1 MRKIILASSSPRRK
15 EIFSKTRLPFVV
27 APGNYEENITLK
39 MKPKELA
46 KFLSRG
52 KAESVAGKHKDA
64 VVIAADTF
72 VAYKDRLLG
81 KPHTP
86 EEAKEMLK
94 MLSDTVHSVITGYT
108 VIDTKTGK
116 SLSRATENKVHLRK
130 ISDEEI
136 DAYIK
141 TGEPLDKAGAYAIQ
155 ERGAVF
161 VKRVEGDFLNI
172 MGLPL
177 YELME
182 DLKKFGVPGFM

>member
-161 VKRVEGDFLNI
+161 VKRIEGDFLNI